1 VVVVKFETRAQKE
14 ARITPLHTRRE
25 GGREVA
31 HRRSAG
37 RLDPRARK
45 EKEKKKEK
53 EGLQI
58 RSSPVDATRRD
69 AAALS
74 RSGRLPGPAV
84 MRRGSSSGWKQA
96 ARRRD
101 GRASFRRRPCPWCGS
116 AEEEGKGEQEGGGFG
131 ERKERRMRRG
141 RESPGVGWGCCCAA
155 QAAGKGR
162 RASRERAARHVFR
175 YRCRP
180 RLPPA
185 AFDF

>member
-14 ARITPLHTRRE
+14 ARTIPLHTRRE
-25 GGREVA
+25 GGSASQERRTPGPA
-31 HRRSAG
+31 H
-37 RLDPRARK
+37 
-45 EKEKKKEK
+45 EKKKREKKKEK

-58 RSSPVDATRRD
+58 RSSPVDATRRGG
-69 AAALS
+69 ALQI
-74 RSGRLPGPAV
+74 RP
-84 MRRGSSSGWKQA
+84 A
-96 ARRRD
+96 ARPRGNAARIVV
-101 GRASFRRRPCPWCGS
+101 GVEAGS
-116 AEEEGKGEQEGGGFG
+116 AEAGRAGVVQAASVSIGGREGGGGAGGGFG

-141 RESPGVGWGCCCAA
+141 RESPGVGLGCCCAA